1 MIIIICNIFVTKFNM
16 TFVDNFI
23 SITDIR
29 KKASFYIN
37 NISKT
42 WNKIIFVNNKP
53 KAVLI
58 DIKIYESL
66 LNKSDIEFES
76 MSWSAEA
83 LETEDYKNLLSLM
96 KKA

>member
-1 MIIIICNIFVTKFNM
+1 M

-37 NISKT
+37 NIEKT
-42 WNKIIFVNNKP
+42 GNKIIFVNNKP

-58 DIKIYESL
+58 DIKMYESL

-76 MSWSAEA
+76 ILWSAEV
-83 LETEDYKNLLSLM
+83 LWSEEHENLLSLM
-96 KKA
+96 RKA

>member
-1 MIIIICNIFVTKFNM
+1 M

-37 NISKT
+37 NIEKT
-42 WNKIIFVNNKP
+42 GNKIIFVNNKP

-58 DIKIYESL
+58 DIKMYESL

-76 MSWSAEA
+76 ILGSAEV
-83 LETEDYKNLLSLM
+83 LGSEEHENLLSLM
-96 KKA
+96 RKA